1 MRSTTRPSAATSASP
16 GPRSDIIDLK
26 RRMTPET
33 ILVSVLMLEL
43 FKVPPRALH
52 HTLMLARGT
61 SFFTSN

>member
-1 MRSTTRPSAATSASP
+1 MR
-16 GPRSDIIDLK
+16 
-26 RRMTPET
+26 TPPEMM
-33 ILVSVLMLEL
+33 LVSVLMLEP